1 MHFILWYFFVI
12 PCFAKFTSFK
22 FISTDTYISF
32 IDIKPGTSIALI
44 PYSPLALN
52 MILYII
58 MDYIYAT
65 QLTPSNP
72 SVVDYMKHLNNLLS

>member
-1 MHFILWYFFVI
+1 MII
-12 PCFAKFTSFK
+12 IIMMMIMIMIMIIT
-22 FISTDTYISF
+22 IMIM
-32 IDIKPGTSIALI
+32 IIIGTSIALI